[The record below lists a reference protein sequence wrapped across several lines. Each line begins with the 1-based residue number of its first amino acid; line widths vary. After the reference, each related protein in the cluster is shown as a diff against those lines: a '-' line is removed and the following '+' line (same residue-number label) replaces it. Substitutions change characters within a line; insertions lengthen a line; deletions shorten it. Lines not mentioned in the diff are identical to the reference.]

1 MISGDFNIDLLKFG
15 SHSETDEFMNILGT
29 HFFQP
34 RILQPTRITNHS
46 ATLIDNI
53 FFNSLDHF
61 AISGNIINDISD
73 HMANFLI
80 INKFSSLPDNVKI
93 YNRDYSKLD
102 QSALIQEVQRADW
115 EDLFSNA
122 SNVSNPSTFFYCFY
136 TKISDIVDKHIP
148 IKELSKKEKKVQS
161 KPWITHG
168 IRTSIQ
174 IKNKFYK
181 KYLKQN
187 TNFILIDLNF
197 IEIRL
202 II

>member
-34 RILQPTRITNHS
+34 HILQPTRITNHS

-53 FFNSLDHF
+53 FFNFLDHF

-102 QSALIQEVQRADW
+102 QSALINTRSPESRLGRSFFKCICFQSLNIFL
-115 EDLFSNA
+115 LFL
-122 SNVSNPSTFFYCFY
+122 Y
-136 TKISDIVDKHIP
+136 
-148 IKELSKKEKKVQS
+148 
-161 KPWITHG
+161 
-168 IRTSIQ
+168 
-174 IKNKFYK
+174 
-181 KYLKQN
+181 
-187 TNFILIDLNF
+187 
-197 IEIRL
+197 
-202 II
+202 

>member
-1 MISGDFNIDLLKFG
+1 
-15 SHSETDEFMNILGT
+15 
-29 HFFQP
+29 
-34 RILQPTRITNHS
+34 
-46 ATLIDNI
+46 
-53 FFNSLDHF
+53 
-61 AISGNIINDISD
+61 
-73 HMANFLI
+73 MANFLI

-102 QSALIQEVQRADW
+102 QSALIQEVQRVDW

-122 SNVSNPSTFFYCFY
+122 SNVSNPSTFFDCFY

-161 KPWITHG
+161 KPWITHA

-181 KYLKQN
+181 KYRNK
-187 TNFILIDLNF
+187 ILILF
-197 IEIRL
+197 
-202 II
+202 

>member
-1 MISGDFNIDLLKFG
+1 MISGDFNIDLLKSG

-34 RILQPTRITNHS
+34 HILQPTRITDHS

-102 QSALIQEVQRADW
+102 ESALIQEVQRVDW

-122 SNVSNPSTFFYCFY
+122 SNVSNPSTFFDCFY

-148 IKELSKKEKKVQS
+148 IYLRKKRKCN
-161 KPWITHG
+161 PNLG
-168 IRTSIQ
+168 
-174 IKNKFYK
+174 
-181 KYLKQN
+181 
-187 TNFILIDLNF
+187 
-197 IEIRL
+197 
-202 II
+202 